1 MYAWTNY
8 PKNQT
13 VDKYETWVIDAVP
26 GKPDAKP
33 TKKLIT
39 LITCRNFF
47 HSAER
52 SVAFGELVE
61 TIDK

>member
-1 MYAWTNY
+1 M
-8 PKNQT
+8 
-13 VDKYETWVIDAVP
+13 IDAVP
-26 GKPDAKP
+26 GKPDAEP